1 MNFARKYETV
11 TLVHPDRGES
21 GIDKVLGRIREA
33 LEKTGGREVRLENWG
48 RKKLAYRLRRSKV
61 NKANYLYMVYLGSNS
76 TVAELERLLKITEEA
91 LLWQTILVED
101 RVPVDDFDFDAE
113 STSETA
119 MSKRSRE
126 AAERDALRAEEAA
139 KRAAEEAAEA
149 AAKEAAK
156 AEAEAAASEVE
167 AARAEQIA
175 EAVGV
180 TETTDEEA

>member
-11 TLVHPDRGES
+11 TLVHPDKGET
-21 GIDKVLGRIREA
+21 GIEKVLGRIREA

-101 RVPVDDFDFDAE
+101 RVLLDDFDFDNE
-113 STSETA
+113 SQTETG
-119 MSKRSRE
+119 MLKRSRE
-126 AAERDALRAEEAA
+126 AQERETQRAAEAA
-139 KRAAEEAAEA
+139 TRAAEEAAAQA
-149 AAKEAAK
+149 AAAEKAAVEAD
-156 AEAEAAASEVE
+156 AEAAE
-167 AARAEQIA
+167 APT
-175 EAVGV
+175 EA
-180 TETTDEEA
+180 ETTPDNTEEEA

>member
-11 TLVHPDRGES
+11 TLVHPDKGEG
-21 GIDKVLGRIREA
+21 GIEKVLGRIREA

-101 RVPVDDFDFDAE
+101 RVLLDDFDFDNE
-113 STSETA
+113 SQTETG

-126 AAERDALRAEEAA
+126 AQERETQRAAEAA
-139 KRAAEEAAEA
+139 TRAAEEAAAQA
-149 AAKEAAK
+149 AADEKAA
-156 AEAEAAASEVE
+156 AEAEAKA
-167 AARAEQIA
+167 A
-175 EAVGV
+175 EAP
-180 TETTDEEA
+180 TEAETTPDTTEEEA